1 MPLSHCGVLQATQVV
16 KVADSAPQCCY
27 NIGTHYEV
35 LFRNLDAN
43 LHAGGRDIVAEQ
55 NHETQQPRERQTER
69 MVFYITPTFRDRVAG
84 AVRSTGMSQA
94 DWCRRALEVALEGPG
109 GSEPSMGIR
118 AEHGGD
124 GGGEDIPRLMAE
136 LAVAQAT
143 IAGQERLLG
152 QQRERQGMSDALNVQ
167 LSQHLDKALGT
178 ADRLTLAL
186 PAPADT
192 SEGRGFNWRFWER

>member
-1 MPLSHCGVLQATQVV
+1 M
-16 KVADSAPQCCY
+16 
-27 NIGTHYEV
+27 
-35 LFRNLDAN
+35 
-43 LHAGGRDIVAEQ
+43 AEQ
-55 NHETQQPRERQTER
+55 NHGTQQARERQTER
-69 MVFYITPTFRDRVAG
+69 VVFYITPTFRDRVTET
-84 AVRSTGMSQA
+84 VRSTGMSQA
-94 DWCRRALEVALEGPG
+94 DWCRRALEVALQGPG
-109 GSEPSMGIR
+109 GSGASMTIR
-118 AEHGGD
+118 SEHGGD
-124 GGGEDIPRLMAE
+124 GVEEDIPRLMAE
-136 LAVAQAT
+136 LAATRAT